1 MNDWNLSP
9 DPATTERIIK
19 QCYELEP
26 SLSFDGSGPGSI
38 PIIKVNV
45 GLRPARKG
53 GARLE
58 RETITVPFRPQAYKP
73 LGSNVTADLK
83 PRQVDVI
90 HAYGIGGMGFQVG
103 QCATVLF
110 SGVLTEVNFSP
121 AGGWQRTCYN

>member
-1 MNDWNLSP
+1 M
-9 DPATTERIIK
+9 
-19 QCYELEP
+19 
-26 SLSFDGSGPGSI
+26 

-58 RETITVPFRPQAYKP
+58 RETITVPLQPQAYKP

-90 HAYGIGGMGFQVG
+90 HAYGIGPAGFQVRDIVR
-103 QCATVLF
+103 CC
-110 SGVLTEVNFSP
+110 S
-121 AGGWQRTCYN
+121 